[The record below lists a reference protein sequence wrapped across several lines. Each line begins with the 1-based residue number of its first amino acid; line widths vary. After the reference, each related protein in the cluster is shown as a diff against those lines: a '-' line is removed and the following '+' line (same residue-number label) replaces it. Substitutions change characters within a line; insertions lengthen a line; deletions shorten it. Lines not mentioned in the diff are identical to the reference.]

1 MFGTEDKLVD
11 CTFNKEENRYL
22 CLKHISA
29 LPSDHLR
36 LSGENK

>member
-1 MFGTEDKLVD
+1 MFGAGDMLVD
-11 CTFNKEENRYL
+11 CTFNKGESLYL